1 MHQLQRLYLRIAD
14 DKYHILKNILEGYD
28 NISILSNQADKLGI
42 VILKYHCGC
51 EKVLFELLADL
62 AGSLKKD

>member
-28 NISILSNQADKLGI
+28 NIGILSNQTDKFGV
-42 VILKYHCGC
+42 VILKYPCGY
-51 EKVLFELLADL
+51 EKELFELLSDL
-62 AGSLKKD
+62 ATCLKKD